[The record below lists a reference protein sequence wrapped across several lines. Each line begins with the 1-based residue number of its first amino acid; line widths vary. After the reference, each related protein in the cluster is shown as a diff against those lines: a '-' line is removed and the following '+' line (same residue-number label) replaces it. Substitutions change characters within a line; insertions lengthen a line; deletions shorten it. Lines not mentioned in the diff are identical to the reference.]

1 MTLLFSVLRIALVI
15 YVAAVV
21 ALYVLQD
28 RLLLPPVP
36 IVTDIR
42 MGHHADYDVQ
52 PWYPRGE
59 YAGYVIAPTGR
70 EPIATFLVYHGNAES
85 AENKQALA
93 EVFVRFGYRVV
104 LVEYP
109 GYGKRQGALTMK
121 AALAASR
128 SALSDAKAQWA
139 GTIFLLGESL
149 GAGMA
154 AKAIAGEESAVA
166 GVLLVTPWDSL
177 ESVAS
182 EKLPLFP
189 VRWMLHDPFD
199 TVDALKH
206 YEGQVVVVGCEKD
219 TLIRVSHAGRLSRL
233 HPHAQFLLFAGA
245 GHTDWFGSMSADRCR
260 QVLVWLQR

>member
-1 MTLLFSVLRIALVI
+1 MTLLLSGLRVALVI

-28 RLLLPPVP
+28 RLLLPPVEN
-36 IVTDIR
+36 VTDIR

-154 AKAIAGEESAVA
+154 AKAIAGEGSAVA

-182 EKLPLFP
+182 EKLRLFP
-189 VRWMLHDPFD
+189 VRWMLHAPFD

-206 YEGQVVVVGCEKD
+206 YAGQVVVVGCEKD
-219 TLIRVSHAGRLSRL
+219 TLIPVWHAERLTRL
-233 HPHAQFLLFAGA
+233 HPHAQFLLLRGA
-245 GHTDWFGSMSADRCR
+245 GHDDWFGLMTADRWQ

>member
-1 MTLLFSVLRIALVI
+1 MTLLLSGLRIALVV

-28 RLLLPPVP
+28 RLLLPPVQN
-36 IVTDIR
+36 VTDIR
-42 MGHHADYDVQ
+42 PGHHADYDVQ
-52 PWYPRGE
+52 PWYPRDE
-59 YAGYVIAPTGR
+59 YAGYLIAPAGR
-70 EPIATFLVYHGNAES
+70 EPIGTLLVYHGNAES
-85 AENKQALA
+85 AENKQSLA

-109 GYGKRQGALTMK
+109 GYGKRQGARTMK

-182 EKLPLFP
+182 EKLRLFP
-189 VRWMLHDPFD
+189 VGWILHNPFD

-206 YEGQVVVVGCEKD
+206 YAGQVVVVGCEKD
-219 TLIRVSHAGRLSRL
+219 TLIPVSHAERLTRL
-233 HPHAQFLLFAGA
+233 HPHAQFLLLPGA
-245 GHTDWFGSMSADRCR
+245 GHDDWFGLMTADRWQ